1 MNSTAAGA
9 QPLRYFIHDDFDAFR
24 MEISGSLVGPAAQKA
39 FEDWQTARFLA
50 RRARRVVDISYVT
63 EADEDGKAV
72 LRAWQEQKAQIVAST
87 PASRAIASSILH
99 TPIHLPSARLT
110 LVGRLGSFFSPVTVG
125 NLARAENASIPSAD
139 PKQENVENAGFPL
152 LCGMEQQLR

>member
-87 PASRAIASSILH
+87 PASRAIANSIAHACSSALS
-99 TPIHLPSARLT
+99 PPDARWSSGFLFQPGNCRKSGT
-110 LVGRLGSFFSPVTVG
+110 RRERKHSIGRPETGE
-125 NLARAENASIPSAD
+125 R
-139 PKQENVENAGFPL
+139 
-152 LCGMEQQLR
+152 